1 MFTNARPIELLLV
14 VLCACCLL
22 IQSGQAVGTLMR
34 RDAPRRCTQQ
44 VVRIPGANGR
54 WVF

>member
-1 MFTNARPIELLLV
+1 MFTNARPIELLLA

-22 IQSGQAVGTLMR
+22 IQSGQVVGTLMR
-34 RDAPRRCTQQ
+34 RCVQQ
-44 VVRIPGANGR
+44 IVRMPGANGR